1 MGTTHLSPVELDRI
15 VTGALDGWKNGI
27 DRQRPADVATYF
39 TGDALFQ
46 GSHPAYTI
54 GRKGVEDYY
63 ANPQLAGMRVD
74 YRVREIRPL
83 ADGVVSAYVDPTFT
97 LGDGTVLRFHLTV
110 VLAYTEDR
118 WLISH
123 YHVSRIV

>member
-1 MGTTHLSPVELDRI
+1 MGTTQLSPTELDRI

-27 DRQRPADVATYF
+27 DRQRPADVATHF

-46 GSHPAYTI
+46 GSHPAHTI
-54 GRKGVEDYY
+54 GRDGVEDYY
-63 ANPQLAGMRVD
+63 ATPQLAGMRVD
-74 YRVREIRPL
+74 YEVREIRPL

-97 LGDGTVLRFHLTV
+97 LGDGTVLPFHLTV
-110 VLAYTEDR
+110 ILTRIDDH

-123 YHVSRIV
+123 YHASRVA